1 MIILQIHRK
10 NLCWFLSMFD
20 WNVHLPCRSDSLS
33 QRWNDERT
41 MTADE
46 LLHCLSRYIH
56 AARTVVTNANF
67 MIFNE
72 TLDYAQVS
80 KFCLGLRELLPEAY
94 VTMLVDLSPSCPSEH
109 IHRLMESGVNA
120 VTFHSYFQKITVD
133 KYSSVLGL
141 SKVAAGLNMPILID
155 ASYGSTDMYIYNN
168 LSLAGSILSEITDV
182 PVVLMHSGGAR
193 AMEAFLL
200 ADACPNVFLDTS
212 FSVPYYMDST
222 IEKDLAYAYKRIGVE
237 RVLFGSDFPYVSF
250 ENAVSKTRLF
260 FERNGFSDPE
270 IEIVFSN
277 SPNKVFVQA

>member
-1 MIILQIHRK
+1 
-10 NLCWFLSMFD
+10 MFD

-46 LLHCLSRYIH
+46 LLHCFNMYIQ
-56 AARTVVTNANF
+56 AARTLVTNANF

-72 TLDYAQVS
+72 TLDYVQVS
-80 KFCLGLRELLPEAY
+80 KFCSGIRQLLPDAN
-94 VTMLVDLSPSCPSEH
+94 VTMLIDFSVSSPSEY
-109 IHRLMESGVNA
+109 IQRLMESGVNA
-120 VTFHSYFQKITVD
+120 VTLHSYFQKITVD
-133 KYSSVLGL
+133 QYSNVLGL
-141 SKVAAGLNMPILID
+141 AKAAASLNMPILID
-155 ASYGSTDMYIYNN
+155 SSYGSTNMYLYNN
-168 LSLAGSILSEITDV
+168 LSLAASILREITDV

-222 IEKDLAYAYKRIGVE
+222 IEKDLAFAYKRIGVE
-237 RVLFGSDFPYVSF
+237 RVLFGSDFPYISF
-250 ENAVSKTRLF
+250 EDALSKTRLF
-260 FERNGFSDPE
+260 FERNGFSDSE

-277 SPNKVFVQA
+277 TPQKVFRRL